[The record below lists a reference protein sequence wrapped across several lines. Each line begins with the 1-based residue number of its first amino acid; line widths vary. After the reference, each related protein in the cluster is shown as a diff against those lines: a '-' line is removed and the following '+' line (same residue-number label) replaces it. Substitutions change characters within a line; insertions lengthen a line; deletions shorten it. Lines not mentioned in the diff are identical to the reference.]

1 MPAVSGGE
9 NWFGLIVFVFA
20 LEKRVGA
27 QRKACRERRRP
38 KSRKIKERIE
48 QAQFS

>member
-1 MPAVSGGE
+1 MGRDGPSMPAISGGE

-27 QRKACRERRRP
+27 ERGRPVEKGGDGKARR
-38 KSRKIKERIE
+38 
-48 QAQFS
+48 